1 MHKSNTSG
9 WGIAK
14 SKNQLLKGM
23 LAMGCWVSMSVASVQ
38 AAVLENIQFSG
49 LPGNKVQLEL
59 SLDSAPEQLKS
70 FSTDNPARIAIDL
83 LGVSNGAGKTTIP
96 INIGKAVSV
105 RALEAGGRTRVV
117 LNLNDAAPYATKVVG
132 NSVFVTLGN
141 VTSAPIINGPT
152 STTAQ
157 SAEKTVSG
165 IDFRRGEEGEG
176 RVLVS
181 LTNTSSVVDVKQEG
195 DKVIVDI
202 HDTGLPQELANRLD
216 VLDFATPVKAI
227 DVMPAGAD
235 TRLSISAVG
244 QYEFLSYQMDELLT
258 IEFKPLTKQEQEELA
273 AEKFPYTG
281 EKLSLNF
288 QSIEVRSVLQLLADF
303 TDMNLVASDSVG
315 GSVTLRL
322 NNVPWDQALD
332 IILKSKG
339 LAKRIT
345 GNVMMVGPQAEVAAQ
360 EKLELEAKKQVVE
373 LSPLITEF
381 FEVSYAKASDLVS
394 ILKSTGGRGTN
405 NSDTKLIS
413 NRGGVSVDKRT
424 NTLLVQE
431 TAEKLVEIRRI
442 IERLDRPV
450 RQVMIESRIVIAND
464 DFTRD
469 LGVRFGLS
477 GIDQSNDSI
486 SVAAGALGN
495 GVEVAGGNIFDVNG
509 SEGLLVDL
517 PAASPAGAI
526 QFVVGKIGSSLLQ
539 LELSALQTEAKGEL
553 ISSPRVITSDQ
564 IEAEISQG
572 VEIPFQE
579 ASSSGAT
586 STSFEEA
593 ELKLSVTPRITPDD
607 RINLELNITKDSPD
621 FSNVQPGGVP
631 INTQEVDTTVLVNN
645 GDTVVLGGIYER
657 SKDHSVRKVPFF
669 GDLPAVGVLF
679 KKDFKQDN
687 NRELLFFITPKILKD
702 NLILNEVG
710 LYSIS
715 RPEEAQLITNFI
727 IHVID
732 SCGLGESKN

>member
-1 MHKSNTSG
+1 MKRELTMKHVNKEKFMRKFNTSG
-9 WGIAK
+9 WGVVKQKAQIV
-14 SKNQLLKGM
+14 KGM
-23 LAMGCWVSMSVASVQ
+23 LAVACWASMSVVSAQ
-38 AAVLENIQFSG
+38 AATLKNIQFSG

-59 SLDSAPEQLKS
+59 KLDSAPGELKT

-83 LGVSNGAGKTTIP
+83 LGVNNEAGKTTIP

-117 LNLNDAAPYATKVVG
+117 LSLNDAAPYATKVEG
-132 NSVFVTLGN
+132 NSIFVTLGN
-141 VTSAPIINGPT
+141 VTSAPIIGQ
-152 STTAQ
+152 SSSVTAT
-157 SAEKTVSG
+157 AKTKAVSG
-165 IDFRRGEEGEG
+165 VDFRRGEEGEG

-181 LTNTSSVVDVKQEG
+181 LTNTSSIVDVKQEG
-195 DKVIVDI
+195 NRVIVDI
-202 HDTGLPQELANRLD
+202 QDTVLPSELANSLD
-216 VLDFATPVKAI
+216 VLDFATPVKTI
-227 DVMPAGAD
+227 DVMPSGNN
-235 TRLSISAVG
+235 TRLSIAAIG
-244 QYEFLSYQMDELLT
+244 NYEFLSYQMDELLT
-258 IEFKPLTKQEQEELA
+258 VEFKPLTKQQQEELA
-273 AEKFPYTG
+273 ADKFPYTG

-373 LSPLITEF
+373 LSPLLTEF
-381 FEVSYAKASDLVS
+381 FEVSYAKASDLVT
-394 ILKSTGGRGTN
+394 ILKSTGGRGSEKN
-405 NSDTKLIS
+405 DRLIS
-413 NRGGVSVDKRT
+413 NRGNVTVDKRT

-431 TAEKLVEIRRI
+431 TGEKLVEIRRI

-477 GIDQSNDSI
+477 GVTGGGYATGDATT
-486 SVAAGALGN
+486 VVGGALAN
-495 GVEVAGGNIFDVNG
+495 GVTVGAGNIFDVNG

-526 QFVVGKIGSSLLQ
+526 QFIVGKIGSSLLQ
-539 LELSALQTEAKGEL
+539 LELSALQTEAKGEV

-593 ELKLSVTPRITPDD
+593 ELKLTVTPRITPDD

-631 INTQEVDTTVLVNN
+631 INTQEVDTTVLVDN
-645 GDTVVLGGIYER
+645 GDTVILGGIYER
-657 SKDHSVRKVPFF
+657 SKDNSVRKVPFF
-669 GDLPAVGVLF
+669 GDLPGVGVLF
-679 KKDFKQDN
+679 KKNFKQDN

-702 NLILNEVG
+702 NLRVN
-710 LYSIS
+710 
-715 RPEEAQLITNFI
+715 
-727 IHVID
+727 
-732 SCGLGESKN
+732 

>member
-1 MHKSNTSG
+1 MRKFNTSG
-9 WGIAK
+9 WGV
-14 SKNQLLKGM
+14 LKQKAQIVKGV
-23 LAMGCWVSMSVASVQ
+23 LVVACWASMSVVSAQ
-38 AAVLENIQFSG
+38 AATLENIQFSG

-59 SLDSAPEQLKS
+59 KLDSAPGELKT

-83 LGVSNGAGKTTIP
+83 LGVNNEAGKTTIP

-117 LNLNDAAPYATKVVG
+117 LSLNDAAPYATKIEG

-141 VTSAPIINGPT
+141 VTSAPIIGR
-152 STTAQ
+152 SAGVTAT
-157 SAEKTVSG
+157 AKAKAVSG
-165 IDFRRGEEGEG
+165 VDFRRGEEGEG

-181 LTNTSSVVDVKQEG
+181 LTDTSSVVDVKQEG
-195 DKVIVDI
+195 NRVIVDI
-202 HDTGLPQELANRLD
+202 QDTALPSELANSLD
-216 VLDFATPVKAI
+216 VLDFATPVKTI
-227 DVMPAGAD
+227 DVMPSGSNA
-235 TRLSISAVG
+235 RLSIAAIG
-244 QYEFLSYQMDELLT
+244 HYEFLSYQMDELLT
-258 IEFKPLTKQEQEELA
+258 VEFKPLTKQQQEELVA
-273 AEKFPYTG
+273 DKFPYTG

-373 LSPLITEF
+373 LSPLLTEF
-381 FEVSYAKASDLVS
+381 FEVSYAKASDLVA
-394 ILKSTGGRGTN
+394 ILKSTGSRGGDKN
-405 NSDTKLIS
+405 DRLIS
-413 NRGGVSVDKRT
+413 SRGNVTVDQRT

-431 TAEKLVEIRRI
+431 TGEKLVEIRRI

-469 LGVRFGLS
+469 LGVRFGLT
-477 GIDQSNDSI
+477 GITGGG
-486 SVAAGALGN
+486 VATGDATTVVGGALAN
-495 GVEVAGGNIFDVNG
+495 GVTVGAGSIFDVDG
-509 SEGLLVDL
+509 SEGLMVDL

-526 QFVVGKIGSSLLQ
+526 QFIVGKIGSSLLQ
-539 LELSALQTEAKGEL
+539 LELSALQTEAKGEV

-593 ELKLSVTPRITPDD
+593 ELKLTVTPRITPDD

-631 INTQEVDTTVLVNN
+631 INTQEVDTTVLVDN
-645 GDTVVLGGIYER
+645 GDTVILGGIYER
-657 SKDHSVRKVPFF
+657 SKDNSVRKVPFF
-669 GDLPAVGVLF
+669 GDLPGVGVLF
-679 KKDFKQDN
+679 KKSFKQDN

-702 NLILNEVG
+702 NLTVN
-710 LYSIS
+710 
-715 RPEEAQLITNFI
+715 
-727 IHVID
+727 
-732 SCGLGESKN
+732 

>member
-1 MHKSNTSG
+1 MRHVNKGKFMHKSNTSG

-59 SLDSAPEQLKS
+59 SLDSAPDQLKS

-157 SAEKTVSG
+157 SAEKAVSG

-373 LSPLITEF
+373 LSPLLTEF
-381 FEVSYAKASDLVS
+381 FEISYAKASDLVS

-405 NSDTKLIS
+405 NSD
-413 NRGGVSVDKRT
+413 
-424 NTLLVQE
+424 
-431 TAEKLVEIRRI
+431 
-442 IERLDRPV
+442 
-450 RQVMIESRIVIAND
+450 
-464 DFTRD
+464 
-469 LGVRFGLS
+469 
-477 GIDQSNDSI
+477 
-486 SVAAGALGN
+486 
-495 GVEVAGGNIFDVNG
+495 
-509 SEGLLVDL
+509 
-517 PAASPAGAI
+517 
-526 QFVVGKIGSSLLQ
+526 
-539 LELSALQTEAKGEL
+539 
-553 ISSPRVITSDQ
+553 
-564 IEAEISQG
+564 
-572 VEIPFQE
+572 
-579 ASSSGAT
+579 
-586 STSFEEA
+586 
-593 ELKLSVTPRITPDD
+593 
-607 RINLELNITKDSPD
+607 
-621 FSNVQPGGVP
+621 
-631 INTQEVDTTVLVNN
+631 
-645 GDTVVLGGIYER
+645 
-657 SKDHSVRKVPFF
+657 
-669 GDLPAVGVLF
+669 
-679 KKDFKQDN
+679 
-687 NRELLFFITPKILKD
+687 
-702 NLILNEVG
+702 
-710 LYSIS
+710 
-715 RPEEAQLITNFI
+715 
-727 IHVID
+727 
-732 SCGLGESKN
+732 KN